1 MLFHTIMIIYSSILL
16 GPTVIHFFL
25 KYQTEDTECSEGERN
40 TWIRQG
46 SFYGI

>member
-25 KYQTEDTECSEGERN
+25 KYRTDDDKDEDYIERE
-40 TWIRQG
+40 
-46 SFYGI
+46 